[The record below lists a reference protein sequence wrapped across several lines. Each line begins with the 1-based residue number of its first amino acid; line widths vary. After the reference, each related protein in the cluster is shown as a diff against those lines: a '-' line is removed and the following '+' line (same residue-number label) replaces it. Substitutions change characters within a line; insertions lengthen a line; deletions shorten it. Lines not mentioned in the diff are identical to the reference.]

1 MWSGDAHELSEGS
14 TMPKSSNRPN
24 SSLAILCLSGAKRRG
39 RAETGGPVTL
49 LERSEDELDSVC
61 FKQISIT
68 EDTEGKHVILLLAST
83 SMLFR
88 LSNVDLRKLHDVIQN
103 GDLASAKQLQG
114 EIALDETDL
123 SAVHEEGVTDLATI
137 VVGGQIHIVTAG
149 GGEYVLAI
157 WKCQKRITVRRR
169 LKKNMFMAGEQLIKC
184 VVSGKYI
191 FTLDDEHKLCCWNSS
206 LILVCAWP
214 LKVRDFFLT
223 ADNNN
228 SEAKPQFQLVMLTVP
243 DKGESNLKVYDLPSM
258 QCTYTLSVGPLSV
271 LADTPNNQD
280 SIFLVE
286 GRNEDEDGSST
297 VGMLM
302 VRCLMEALPETRFH
316 RLLHKK
322 EFDEAEKFAKL
333 FSLNT
338 ELVYR
343 SKALALLEQASSWSP
358 AALRGSPV
366 GDDNKLCGD
375 MMACLEKIA
384 DVEFVVDVCS
394 KAAMPAFEDTA
405 RILQY
410 ARTRLAKKKGK
421 DEMENKTEDQLS
433 MILDTLHRLATFS
446 LVYGTSEYSPTRW
459 DAFLSGSILDE
470 HFLHLSQ
477 ANLSRASVIWN
488 RHKEAFVAVM
498 SEDMLDNML
507 RSIPGDSPS
516 YDIIPWL
523 RDDIIPFVYQS
534 FHQGKKLVISWIEER
549 VTCLEVTEKTGWPS
563 NGLELA
569 ELMLRGNQQ
578 LIKSSSGT
586 HLSQALTETNGS
598 DCKESMERLKEL
610 VHNLQEL
617 RILHTRYKCLLTLD
631 QFCKETTESISFRM
645 LERVAAP
652 ELVPGT
658 ITKCIIPYAKDHKLE
673 VDNLLLKYI
682 QDLLSVPSLFATY
695 EASWE
700 AKAITVIRCIKDLT
714 SQCGAILA
722 LMQKAPVPWSRGMEQ
737 VVQYGLSIKH
747 PMVAQLEERHG
758 IMKLR
763 DMFMK
768 YDLRSVCLGDTDSM
782 KLRNILSLRDP
793 AILEDAL
800 TCCLPHSSELSKMD
814 AYLFRLQHL
823 IKSNQVEKCLDLLS
837 DLPHQEALL
846 FLSRIMSWAEII
858 MNNPADTFCDEESKD
873 YRVLVGQAAIRL
885 LQTDLYTELSK
896 DPTQDNLKEEELQSL
911 LYLQLEYGLLVPLGS
926 YREDAFR
933 LQLLKKAVIEHY
945 KEIHTGIRK
954 KENCG
959 AAERK
964 SRDLKPGNFVRVLR
978 LGEILGVSTSELR
991 GEIAL
996 KAAQTGEI
1004 NTAITICR

>member
-1 MWSGDAHELSEGS
+1 MSWDVIALDFGSEETANFGTRQESGTALFQVQTLATIS
-14 TMPKSSNRPN
+14 N
-24 SSLAILCLSGAKRRG
+24 SSHETVTRLPHVTASGSQAGMCVTADTNASLFNDGCQALSAALSFESVIELAAWANDLPFLIIAERNGTVHVYHSGLNKLLISQ
-39 RAETGGPVTL
+39 TL

-149 GGEYVLAI
+149 GGDYVLAI

-191 FTLDDEHKLCCWNSS
+191 FTLDDEHKLCCWNAS
-206 LILVCAWP
+206 LILVCSWP

-228 SEAKPQFQLVMLTVP
+228 SEAKPQF
-243 DKGESNLKVYDLPSM
+243 
-258 QCTYTLSVGPLSV
+258 
-271 LADTPNNQD
+271 QD

-405 RILQY
+405 KILQY
-410 ARTRLAKKKGK
+410 ARTRLAKIKGK

-498 SEDMLDNML
+498 SEDLLDNML

-534 FHQGKKLVISWIEER
+534 FHHGKKLVISWIEER

-569 ELMLRGNQQ
+569 ELMLKGNQQ

-586 HLSQALTETNGS
+586 HFSQALTETNGS

-617 RILHTRYKCLLTLD
+617 RILHTRYRCFLTLD

-700 AKAITVIRCIKDLT
+700 AKAITVIRCITFLT

-737 VVQYGLSIKH
+737 VVQ
-747 PMVAQLEERHG
+747 VAQLEERHG

-768 YDLRSVCLGDTDSM
+768 YDLTSVCLGDTDSM
-782 KLRNILSLRDP
+782 KVP
-793 AILEDAL
+793 AL
-800 TCCLPHSSELSKMD
+800 T
-814 AYLFRLQHL
+814 
-823 IKSNQVEKCLDLLS
+823 
-837 DLPHQEALL
+837 
-846 FLSRIMSWAEII
+846 
-858 MNNPADTFCDEESKD
+858 
-873 YRVLVGQAAIRL
+873 
-885 LQTDLYTELSK
+885 
-896 DPTQDNLKEEELQSL
+896 
-911 LYLQLEYGLLVPLGS
+911 
-926 YREDAFR
+926 
-933 LQLLKKAVIEHY
+933 
-945 KEIHTGIRK
+945 
-954 KENCG
+954 
-959 AAERK
+959 
-964 SRDLKPGNFVRVLR
+964 
-978 LGEILGVSTSELR
+978 ELR
-991 GEIAL
+991 WLPDKYRIEYKILLPMFKGTSIIQL
-996 KAAQTGEI
+996 NCK
-1004 NTAITICR
+1004 ITESLMLI